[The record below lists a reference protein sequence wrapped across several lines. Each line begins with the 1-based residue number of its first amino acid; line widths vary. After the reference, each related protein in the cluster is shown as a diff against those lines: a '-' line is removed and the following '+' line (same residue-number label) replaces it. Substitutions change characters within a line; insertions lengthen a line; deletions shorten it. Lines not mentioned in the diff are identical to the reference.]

1 MTVSPISNPWCP
13 LLSPEVRV
21 VEASAGSGKTTAL
34 AKRYIQILLLASRS
48 GPLAMKHIL
57 AITFTNKAAGQM
69 KERIV
74 ELLKRIALGGLAPF
88 PLGLAK
94 PEAQRMAYRLM
105 EELIRQYHFFQV
117 QTIDSFMNALLSGC
131 AFKVGL
137 SARFKIRRDSSDYLE
152 RTLDEII
159 AASAKDAALRC
170 LLTGMVRQYLF
181 LENRTGWFPKKD
193 FLAVLKVL
201 FAHQNIYQKAF
212 IKYGGG
218 AQDLWAMKQKFIALI
233 EQMHHNAPEGT
244 HKRFRDWLED
254 FCAGH
259 AACGERT
266 CPERSRRSRTSF
278 DVDDVSTLLARDDF
292 PVTKGKDAGPRL
304 RRLWDEARSSLQAIV
319 RLEAYGMFDPHIDLF
334 DRAMAVLKTHQ
345 VRDDVLFLEQLNS
358 KARALFDDGLVTVE
372 ELYYRLAA
380 RFRHYLIDEFQD
392 TNLGQW
398 ANLSMMVEEALS
410 TGGTLFYVG
419 DKKQAIYGFR
429 GGKSELFDRLQD
441 DLSHFNVVRE
451 TLTKNY
457 RSHRHIVDFNN
468 RIFAV
473 DNLKRFL
480 RSQIVFGPSDEQFC
494 EEMYGHAQQEA
505 LPEFDQGSVRVA
517 MVAGKTQALRE
528 PIIRVRLLEALK
540 DIHGRFRWQD
550 IAVLTRSNAE
560 ATQVSQWLLSE
571 NILVQSQRTSDV
583 KNHPLVQEFLD
594 YLKFLDS
601 PVDNTVFAAFL
612 SGEIFPAAS
621 GMAPQA
627 VRDFLFKERAK
638 CLHKA
643 FQGSFREMWQRH
655 FARHFQEAGL
665 YPLYELAVSVCH
677 DWQMLEH
684 FPEARGFILHFLEL
698 IKRREEDSCDLQ
710 SFLEYFDALEGEERF
725 LPVNDADAVRVLT
738 VHKAKGLE
746 FPVVIIPFLDMAVIP
761 KSGGKDG
768 GQSFVWDES
777 GDGIRLLRLK
787 KPYGVFC
794 EDIKERFDAEY
805 KKEFL
810 AQLNN
815 VYVAL
820 TRAKWEM
827 VIFVPERA
835 GNAVNPVLELI
846 PDDARAVGQ
855 TSRPGG
861 LKPEA
866 PPRLLLE
873 TIVSRRWIS
882 RLHED
887 FSSQDLDSAN
897 ARLKG
902 EAAHFC
908 LACLGDL
915 NGADVPSSV
924 EKAVGRM
931 AGRFPSQDAGEYKD
945 WLSKFL
951 QREDVRPLF
960 FPPPGTQVICEQE
973 IVNRFGDTRR
983 VDRLLVMPNEV
994 WVVDFKTSRR
1004 DEASHQKQMDEYV
1017 ALVRTLYPGRNV
1029 HWKIIYVM

>member
-1 MTVSPISNPWCP
+1 MF
-13 LLSPEVRV
+13 PEVRV

-34 AKRYIQILLLASRS
+34 AKRYIQILLLASRD
-48 GPLAMKHIL
+48 PLAMKHIL

-74 ELLKRIALGGLAPF
+74 ELLKRIALGGLAPGEYEDLVA

-94 PEAQRMAYRLM
+94 PQAERMAYRLM

-137 SARFKIRRDSSDYLE
+137 SARFKIRRDSCDYLE
-152 RTLDEII
+152 LALDEII
-159 AASAKDAALRC
+159 AASGRDTALRR
-170 LLTGMVRQYLF
+170 LLTDMVRQYLF

-193 FLAVLKVL
+193 FFAVLKVL
-201 FAHQNIYQKAF
+201 FTHQNIYQKGF
-212 IKYGGG
+212 IKYGDG
-218 AQDLWAMKQKFIALI
+218 AQDLWTMKQKFIALVT
-233 EQMHHNAPEGT
+233 QMHRLAPEGT
-244 HKRFRDWLED
+244 HKRFRGWLED
-254 FCAGH
+254 FCGRH
-259 AACGERT
+259 TVG
-266 CPERSRRSRTSF
+266 F
-278 DVDDVSTLLARDDF
+278 NVDDVNALLAKDNF
-292 PVTKGKDAGPRL
+292 PVTKGKGVGL
-304 RRLWDEARSSLQAIV
+304 ELSRLWGEARSNLQAIV
-319 RLEAYGMFDPHIDLF
+319 RLEAYGIFDPYIDLF
-334 DRAMAVLKTHQ
+334 DRVMAGLKTHQ
-345 VRDDVLFLEQLNS
+345 VKDDVLFLEQLNS

-392 TNLGQW
+392 TNFGQW
-398 ANLSMMVEEALS
+398 ANLSMMVEDALS

-441 DLSHFNVVRE
+441 ELSHFNVVLE
-451 TLTKNY
+451 TLTKNH

-480 RSQIVFGPSDEQFC
+480 RSNTVFGPLDEQFC
-494 EEMYGHAQQEA
+494 EEMYGHARQEA
-505 LPEFDQGSVRVA
+505 RPELDQGLVRVE
-517 MVAGKTQALRE
+517 MVAGTTKAQRE
-528 PIIRVRLLEALK
+528 EVVRARLLETLK
-540 DIHGRFRWQD
+540 DVRGRFRWQD
-550 IAVLTRSNAE
+550 MAVLTRSNAQ

-571 NILVQSQRTSDV
+571 NIPVQSQRTSDV
-583 KNHPLVQEFLD
+583 KNHPLVKEFLD
-594 YLKFLDS
+594 YLKFLNS
-601 PVDNTVFAAFL
+601 PVDNIGFAAFL
-612 SGEIFPAAS
+612 SGEIFPPAS

-627 VRDFLFKERAK
+627 VRDFLFKERTRP
-638 CLHKA
+638 LHKV
-643 FQGSFREMWQRH
+643 FQDSFPEMWQRH

-677 DWQMLEH
+677 DWRMLEH

-698 IKRREEDSCDLQ
+698 IKRKEEDSCDLQ

-725 LPVNDADAVRVLT
+725 LSVNDADAVRVLT

-746 FPVVIIPFLDMAVIP
+746 FAVVIIPFLDMAVIP
-761 KSGGKDG
+761 GSGDKDG

-787 KPYGVFC
+787 NSYGVFC
-794 EDIKERFDAEY
+794 EDLRERFHAEY
-805 KKEFL
+805 KKEFF
-810 AQLNN
+810 AQLNS

-827 VIFVPERA
+827 YIFVPERA
-835 GNAVNPVLELI
+835 GNAVNPVWGLV

-855 TSRPGG
+855 VSRPGP
-861 LKPEA
+861 LKPEV
-866 PPRLLLE
+866 PPRSLLE
-873 TIVSRRWIS
+873 TSVSRRWIS

-887 FSSQDLDSAN
+887 FAGQDLDDAN
-897 ARLKG
+897 TRLKG

-915 NGADVPSSV
+915 NGADVRSSV
-924 EKAVGRM
+924 ENAVGRM
-931 AGRFPSQDAGEYKD
+931 ADRFPSQDTGAYKD
-945 WLSKFL
+945 WFSKFL
-951 QREDVRPLF
+951 QRKDVRPLF
-960 FPPPGTQVICEQE
+960 FPPPATQVICEQE

-983 VDRLLVMPNEV
+983 VDRLLVMPGEV
-994 WVVDFKTSRR
+994 WVVDFKTSRK

-1017 ALVRTLYPGRNV
+1017 DLVRALYPGRTV
-1029 HWKIIYVM
+1029 HGKIVYV